1 MVSMTGRLAS
11 AVAILAIAV
20 SACSGSTGTASP
32 SAAAP
37 SQAAPA
43 TAAATPAPTPASQ
56 PPASQAAAP
65 VTIKWWHITTGEPGK
80 TDFQAIADAY
90 TAAHPNVKFEIT
102 VLENEAFKT
111 KLATVDASSVPDLFQ
126 SWGGGTMAAQAD
138 AGLLQD
144 ITSAVASWKDT
155 INPGALS
162 IYAYK
167 GAQYGVPW
175 DMGMIGFWYNKDLFA
190 KAGISAPPATW
201 DDYLADV
208 TKLKAANIVP
218 LAIAGKD
225 KWPSMHLWTYLV
237 LRNGGGDA
245 LSQMIQSGNWN
256 TDACTK
262 AGAAVQALN
271 ALNPYQAG
279 YKSATYNDEAAA
291 VGNGKVAMELMG
303 QWAPSV
309 QKDQSASKAGI
320 GDKLGWFAFPA
331 VTGGAG
337 APTDGVGGGNG
348 IAVGKNAPPEA
359 IDFLKFFNSVENQT
373 KLNKDNIGL
382 STTVGTE
389 SAISDPNLQAVL
401 AGRGQANFMQL
412 YLDQATSPAMGSAI
426 NDATIALFLGGST
439 PQQVCQAITT
449 AAAAQ

>member
-11 AVAILAIAV
+11 AVAVLAIAV
-20 SACSGSTGTASP
+20 SACGGSAGTASP

-37 SQAAPA
+37 SQAPS
-43 TAAATPAPTPASQ
+43 TAAATPSPSAASQ
-56 PPASQAAAP
+56 APASQAAAP

-80 TDFQAIADAY
+80 SDFQAIADAY
-90 TAAHPNVKFEIT
+90 TAAHPNVKIEIT

-111 KLATVDASSVPDLFQ
+111 KLSTVDASSVPDLFQ

-144 ITSAVASWKDT
+144 ITAAVAPWKDT
-155 INPGALS
+155 INPGGLS
-162 IYAYK
+162 IYQYK
-167 GAQYGVPW
+167 GVQYGIPW

-190 KAGISAPPATW
+190 KAGITAPPATW
-201 DDYLADV
+201 DDYLADI
-208 TKLKAANIVP
+208 TKLKTAGIVP

-237 LRNGGGDA
+237 LRTGGGQA

-309 QKDQSASKAGI
+309 EKDQSANKTGL
-320 GDKLGWFAFPA
+320 GDKLGWFPFPA
-331 VTGGAG
+331 ITGGAG
-337 APTDGVGGGNG
+337 AATDGVGGGNG

-373 KLNKDNIGL
+373 KLNKDGIGL

-389 SAISDPNLQAVL
+389 SAIADPNLQAVL
-401 AGRGQANFMQL
+401 AGRGKATFMQL

-426 NDATIALFLGGST
+426 NDATVALFLGGST
-439 PQQVCQAITT
+439 PEKVCQAITT
-449 AAAAQ
+449 AAAGQ